1 MLTEEQINWE
11 RKTLKDLLDSG
22 IKEKRAQ
29 RRWNIFF
36 KILFFA
42 YIGLISYS
50 SFNVMSEFANPTEP
64 FVAVINISGPIMSG
78 TGANAENINPLI
90 EAAFADTNSKAII
103 LKINSP
109 GGMPVQSNRIYI
121 QLERFK
127 KKYPEKK
134 LYAVIEDVG
143 ASGAYWVACAA
154 DYIYADQAS
163 IVGSIGVIIK
173 SFGFVDGMQ
182 KLGVERRVY
191 SAGENKSFLDPF
203 MSVKPEQEKIIAA
216 QLTNLHNMFIDL
228 VKTSRGKLLAEKD
241 SQKIFSGEFWL
252 GKEALELGLIDGL
265 GDVKYVAQEIIGI
278 EEIFEYSAK
287 QSFLT
292 KFTTQ
297 VMGSLRA
304 MLASNTMF

>member
-127 KKYPEKK
+127 NY
-134 LYAVIEDVG
+134 
-143 ASGAYWVACAA
+143 
-154 DYIYADQAS
+154 
-163 IVGSIGVIIK
+163 
-173 SFGFVDGMQ
+173 MQ
-182 KLGVERRVY
+182 
-191 SAGENKSFLDPF
+191 
-203 MSVKPEQEKIIAA
+203 
-216 QLTNLHNMFIDL
+216 
-228 VKTSRGKLLAEKD
+228 
-241 SQKIFSGEFWL
+241 
-252 GKEALELGLIDGL
+252 
-265 GDVKYVAQEIIGI
+265 
-278 EEIFEYSAK
+278 
-287 QSFLT
+287 
-292 KFTTQ
+292 
-297 VMGSLRA
+297 
-304 MLASNTMF
+304 